1 MVCEIF
7 MSVEGL
13 KGAATCPVLL
23 QSVLMAALST
33 LWVGL
38 FPGIVASDAV
48 GGAAT
53 DRSGQLAVGG
63 SAECRHHMIV
73 RGRGTVEN
81 QNGASSRGHF

>member
-7 MSVEGL
+7 ISVEGL
-13 KGAATCPVLL
+13 KGSATCPAQL

-38 FPGIVASDAV
+38 FPGIVASNAV

-53 DRSGQLAVGG
+53 GRSGQLVVGG
-63 SAECRHHMIV
+63 SAECRHH
-73 RGRGTVEN
+73 
-81 QNGASSRGHF
+81 